1 MTVNTINLRST
12 KTLTDYVR
20 TTDRMRT
27 LAKQLSELSKLETK
41 LRPEVLEA
49 IGERREIAV
58 RGQVRILEP
67 SVKESIGQEDTE
79 QTVEVF
85 KAIGLPVNTRSAE
98 YVAPASFSKLVRDG
112 VVPEELIKRT
122 SEAIVIVH

>member
-1 MTVNTINLRST
+1 MTIIINLRST

-20 TTDRMRT
+20 TVDRMRT
-27 LAKQLSELSKLETK
+27 LAKQLNELSKVEAK
-41 LRPEVLEA
+41 LRPDVLAE

-67 SVKESIGQEDTE
+67 SVKESIGQADTE
-79 QTVEVF
+79 KTVEAF

-112 VVPEELIKRT
+112 VVPEELIERKT
-122 SEAIVIVH
+122 ESVVIVH

>member
-1 MTVNTINLRST
+1 MTQSTINLRST
-12 KTLTDYVR
+12 ATLTNYVR

-27 LAKQLSELSKLETK
+27 LAKQLAELSKQEAS

-67 SVKESIGQEDTE
+67 SVRESIGQEDTE
-79 QTVEVF
+79 KTVEVF
-85 KAIGLPVNTRSAE
+85 KAIGLPVNVRSAE
-98 YVAPASFSKLVRDG
+98 YVAPASFSALVKKG
-112 VVPEELIKRT
+112 VVPQELIKRT
-122 SEAIVIVH
+122 SESIVVVH

>member
-1 MTVNTINLRST
+1 MTTTINLRST

-20 TTDRMRT
+20 TVDQMRT
-27 LAKQLSELSKLETK
+27 LAKRLQDLSKLEEK
-41 LRPEVLEA
+41 QRPAVLAE

-58 RGQVRILEP
+58 RGQVRILE
-67 SVKESIGQEDTE
+67 SNTKESIGQKDTE
-79 QTVEVF
+79 KTVEAF
-85 KAIGLPVNTRSAE
+85 KSIGLPVNVRSAE
-98 YVAPASFSKLVRDG
+98 YVAPATFGKLVRDG

>member
-1 MTVNTINLRST
+1 MTQNTINLRST
-12 KTLTDYVR
+12 ATLTNYVR
-20 TTDRMRT
+20 TVDRMRT
-27 LAKQLSELSKLETK
+27 LAKQLNELQKLETE

-79 QTVEVF
+79 KTVEVF
-85 KAIGLPVNTRSAE
+85 RELGLPVNTRSPE

-112 VVPEELIKRT
+112 VVPEELIRRT
-122 SEAIVIVH
+122 SESIVIVH

>member
-1 MTVNTINLRST
+1 MTQTINLRST

-27 LAKQLSELSKLETK
+27 LAKQLAELSKLETK

-79 QTVEVF
+79 KTVEVF
-85 KAIGLPVNTRSAE
+85 KSIGLPVNVRSSE
-98 YVAPASFSKLVRDG
+98 YVAPATFGKFVRDG
-112 VVPEELIKRT
+112 IVPEELIKRT
-122 SEAIVIVH
+122 SESVVIVH

>member
-1 MTVNTINLRST
+1 
-12 KTLTDYVR
+12 
-20 TTDRMRT
+20 MRT

-49 IGERREIAV
+49 IGDRREIAV

-79 QTVEVF
+79 RTVEVF

-98 YVAPASFSKLVRDG
+98 YVAPASFSKLCRDG
-112 VVPEELIKRT
+112 VVPDELIRRT
-122 SEAIVIVH
+122 SETIVVVH

>member
-1 MTVNTINLRST
+1 
-12 KTLTDYVR
+12 
-20 TTDRMRT
+20 MRT
-27 LAKQLSELSKLETK
+27 LAKQLADLSRLEAK

-79 QTVEVF
+79 RTVEVF
-85 KAIGLPVNTRSAE
+85 KAIGLPLNQRSPE
-98 YVAPASFSKLVRDG
+98 YCAPASFAKLCRDG
-112 VVPEELIKRT
+112 LVPEELIKRT
-122 SEAIVIVH
+122 SESIVIVH

>member
-1 MTVNTINLRST
+1 MTQNTINLRST
-12 KTLTDYVR
+12 ATLTAYVK
-20 TTDRMRT
+20 TTDKMRT
-27 LAKQLSELSKLETK
+27 LAKQLNELSKLESK

-79 QTVEVF
+79 KTVEAF

-98 YVAPASFSKLVRDG
+98 YVAPASFSALVKKG
-112 VVPEELIKRT
+112 IVPEELIKRT
-122 SEAIVIVH
+122 SETIVVVH

>member
-1 MTVNTINLRST
+1 MTQNTISLRST
-12 KTLTDYVR
+12 ATLTAYVR

-27 LAKQLSELSKLETK
+27 LAKQLNELSKMEAK

-67 SVKESIGQEDTE
+67 SAKESIGQEDTE
-79 QTVEVF
+79 RTVEAF
-85 KAIGLPVNTRSAE
+85 KAIGLPVNVRSAE
-98 YVAPASFSKLVRDG
+98 FVAPASFSALVKKG
-112 VVPEELIKRT
+112 VVPEELIRRT
-122 SEAIVIVH
+122 SESIIIVH

>member
-1 MTVNTINLRST
+1 
-12 KTLTDYVR
+12 
-20 TTDRMRT
+20 MRT
-27 LAKQLSELSKLETK
+27 LAKQLADLSRLEAK

-67 SVKESIGQEDTE
+67 SVKDSIGQVDAEK
-79 QTVEVF
+79 TVDVF

-122 SEAIVIVH
+122 SESIVIVH

>member
-1 MTVNTINLRST
+1 MTQNTINLRST
-12 KTLTDYVR
+12 ATLTNYVR

-27 LAKQLSELSKLETK
+27 LAKQLNELSKLEAK

-79 QTVEVF
+79 KTVEVF
-85 KAIGLPVNTRSAE
+85 RELGLPVNTRSPE
-98 YVAPASFSKLVRDG
+98 FVAPASFSKLVREG
-112 VVPEELIKRT
+112 LVPEELIRRT
-122 SEAIVIVH
+122 SETIVIVH

>member
-1 MTVNTINLRST
+1 MTQNTINLRST
-12 KTLTDYVR
+12 ATLTNYVR
-20 TTDRMRT
+20 TVDKMRT
-27 LAKQLSELSKLETK
+27 LAKQLAELSKLETK

-49 IGERREIAV
+49 IGDRREIAV

-79 QTVEVF
+79 KTVEVF
-85 KAIGLPVNTRSAE
+85 KELGLPLNTRSAE

-112 VVPEELIKRT
+112 VVPDELIKRT
-122 SEAIVIVH
+122 SETIVVVH

>member
-1 MTVNTINLRST
+1 MTQNTINLRST
-12 KTLTDYVR
+12 ATLTNYVK
-20 TTDRMRT
+20 TVDRMRT

-67 SVKESIGQEDTE
+67 EVKESIGQADTE
-79 QTVEVF
+79 KTVEVF
-85 KAIGLPVNTRSAE
+85 RELGLPLNQRSPE
-98 YVAPASFSKLVRDG
+98 YCAPASFAKLVRDG
-112 VVPEELIKRT
+112 VVPEELISRKT
-122 SEAIVIVH
+122 ESIVIFH

>member
-1 MTVNTINLRST
+1 MTQNTINLRST
-12 KTLTDYVR
+12 ATLTAYVK
-20 TTDRMRT
+20 TTDKMRT
-27 LAKQLSELSKLETK
+27 LAKQLAELSKLEAK

-67 SVKESIGQEDTE
+67 STKESIGQADGEK
-79 QTVEVF
+79 TVEVF
-85 KAIGLPVNTRSAE
+85 RELGLPLNTRSAE
-98 YVAPASFSKLVRDG
+98 YVAPASFAKLVRDG

-122 SEAIVIVH
+122 SESIVIVH

>member
-12 KTLTDYVR
+12 ATLTNYVR
-20 TTDRMRT
+20 TVDRMRT
-27 LAKQLSELSKLETK
+27 LAKQLSELQKLETK

-67 SVKESIGQEDTE
+67 STKESIGQEDTE
-79 QTVEVF
+79 KTIEVF

-112 VVPEELIKRT
+112 IVPEELIKRT
-122 SEAIVIVH
+122 SESIVVVH

>member
-1 MTVNTINLRST
+1 MTQNTINLRST
-12 KTLTDYVR
+12 ATLTNYVR

-27 LAKQLSELSKLETK
+27 LAKQLSELSKIETK

-67 SVKESIGQEDTE
+67 SVKESIGQADTE
-79 QTVEVF
+79 RTTEVF
-85 KAIGLPVNTRSAE
+85 RELGLPVNVRSAE
-98 YVAPASFSKLVRDG
+98 FVAPASFSALVKKG
-112 VVPEELIKRT
+112 VVPEELIRRT
-122 SEAIVIVH
+122 SESIVIVH

>member
-1 MTVNTINLRST
+1 MTQTINLRST
-12 KTLTDYVR
+12 STLTNYVR

-27 LAKQLSELSKLETK
+27 LAKQLAELSKIETK

-79 QTVEVF
+79 KTVEVF
-85 KAIGLPVNTRSAE
+85 KELGLPLNQRSPE
-98 YVAPASFSKLVRDG
+98 YCAPASFAKLCRDG
-112 VVPEELIKRT
+112 VVPEELIRRT
-122 SEAIVIVH
+122 SESIVIVH

>member
-12 KTLTDYVR
+12 ATLTAYVR
-20 TTDRMRT
+20 TTDKMRT
-27 LAKQLSELSKLETK
+27 LAKQLAELSKLESK
-41 LRPEVLEA
+41 LRPEVLAE

-67 SVKESIGQEDTE
+67 SVKESIGQEDAE
-79 QTVEVF
+79 KTVEVF
-85 KAIGLPVNTRSAE
+85 RSLGLPLNTRSAE

-112 VVPEELIKRT
+112 LVPDELIKRT
-122 SEAIVIVH
+122 SETIVVVH

>member
-1 MTVNTINLRST
+1 MTQTINLRST
-12 KTLTDYVR
+12 ATLTNYVR

-67 SVKESIGQEDTE
+67 SVKESISQVDTE
-79 QTVEVF
+79 RTTEVF
-85 KAIGLPVNTRSAE
+85 RELGLPLNQRSPE
-98 YVAPASFSKLVRDG
+98 YCAPASFSKLVKDG

-122 SEAIVIVH
+122 SESIVVVH

>member
-12 KTLTDYVR
+12 ATLTTYVR
-20 TTDRMRT
+20 TVDRMRT
-27 LAKQLSELSKLETK
+27 LAKQLAELQKLETK

-49 IGERREIAV
+49 IGDRREIAV

-79 QTVEVF
+79 RTVEVF
-85 KAIGLPVNTRSAE
+85 RELGLPVNQRSAE
-98 YVAPASFSKLVRDG
+98 FVAPASFSKLVRDG

>member
-1 MTVNTINLRST
+1 MTQNTINLRST

-27 LAKQLSELSKLETK
+27 LAKQLEELSKIESK
-41 LRPEVLEA
+41 LRPEVLAE

-67 SVKESIGQEDTE
+67 SVKESIGQVDTE
-79 QTVEVF
+79 RTTEVF
-85 KAIGLPVNTRSAE
+85 RELGLPVNTRSPE
-98 YVAPASFSKLVRDG
+98 FVAPASFSKLVRDG
-112 VVPEELIKRT
+112 LVPEELIRRT
-122 SEAIVIVH
+122 TEHVVIVH

>member
-1 MTVNTINLRST
+1 MTTTTINLRST
-12 KTLTDYVR
+12 ATLTNYVR
-20 TTDRMRT
+20 TVDRMRT
-27 LAKQLSELSKLETK
+27 LAKQLNELQKIETK

-58 RGQVRILEP
+58 RGQVRILEA

-79 QTVEVF
+79 RTVEVF
-85 KAIGLPVNTRSAE
+85 RELGLPLNQRSAE

-112 VVPEELIKRT
+112 VVPDELIKRT
-122 SEAIVIVH
+122 SETIIIVH